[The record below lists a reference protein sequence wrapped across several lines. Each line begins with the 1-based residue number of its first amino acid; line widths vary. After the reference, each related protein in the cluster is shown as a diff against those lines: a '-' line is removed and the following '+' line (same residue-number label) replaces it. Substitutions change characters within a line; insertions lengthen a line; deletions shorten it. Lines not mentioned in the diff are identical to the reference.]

1 MEENTSTSITVTPTL
16 CAVFKDGLNKS
27 VFFSNL
33 VFFPDLL
40 EFVVRSNVASVFTE
54 VQVRSLAKAGPKA
67 STPTNA
73 TN

>member
-1 MEENTSTSITVTPTL
+1 MEENTSTSKTVTPTL
-16 CAVFKDGLNKS
+16 CAVFKTDFTNLF
-27 VFFSNL
+27 FFSNL

-54 VQVRSLAKAGPKA
+54 VQVRSPAKAGPKA